1 MKKFLI
7 LFLCISGAV
16 MGQVPT
22 VKSVSDVAVIRQQ
35 YRQII
40 DSDDEKRYSYDLIN
54 LFNSIMLTEKT
65 APYYY
70 GILISI
76 YEIIDNPNNPYH
88 NLTREQKAE
97 NTEKIRN
104 LLTEKNQVFV
114 KLERDAVY
122 DTPNSPWT
130 VETPSM
136 CIGWT
141 QPHVIYSET
150 LKKMGVETYEVGEEQ
165 EIGYDFESL
174 LTHLPKLI
182 RQYGDL
188 TYKEYNEKGEII
200 YSSSYGDKFFEYLLS
215 SSISNDENGNI
226 TVYDGERTWL
236 NASEHQRWTQWVK
249 EQMPYFKDHV
259 TKAKAYYYTND
270 FEAAKRELLEAK
282 REKVPN
288 PEIDN
293 YLYAVNNMLLLQKNP
308 QLKKG
313 LPNKVFS
320 SGWKRPVKGEDNL
333 STPFVMADFNEDGLL
348 DEAILLSPQ
357 TVSKFHNDMALFVY
371 VSKPDGK
378 YSVQKITTAN
388 LLMNGYQMIDRDD
401 RMASLYKGIDEL
413 APRPTKALSIFY
425 TRKNEILE
433 GHYGDVQI
441 IWDKAQQK
449 MVGIGDSEPY
459 WSQSHW
465 LKYIK

>member
-200 YSSSYGDKFFEYLLS
+200 YSK
-215 SSISNDENGNI
+215 
-226 TVYDGERTWL
+226 
-236 NASEHQRWTQWVK
+236 
-249 EQMPYFKDHV
+249 
-259 TKAKAYYYTND
+259 
-270 FEAAKRELLEAK
+270 
-282 REKVPN
+282 
-288 PEIDN
+288 
-293 YLYAVNNMLLLQKNP
+293 
-308 QLKKG
+308 
-313 LPNKVFS
+313 
-320 SGWKRPVKGEDNL
+320 NL
-333 STPFVMADFNEDGLL
+333 SP
-348 DEAILLSPQ
+348 
-357 TVSKFHNDMALFVY
+357 
-371 VSKPDGK
+371 
-378 YSVQKITTAN
+378 
-388 LLMNGYQMIDRDD
+388 
-401 RMASLYKGIDEL
+401 
-413 APRPTKALSIFY
+413 
-425 TRKNEILE
+425 
-433 GHYGDVQI
+433 
-441 IWDKAQQK
+441 
-449 MVGIGDSEPY
+449 
-459 WSQSHW
+459 
-465 LKYIK
+465 

>member
-226 TVYDGERTWL
+226 TVYDGDSTWVKA
-236 NASEHQRWTQWVK
+236 NEYKRWSQWVK

-320 SGWKRPVKGEDNL
+320 SGWKRPKRG
-333 STPFVMADFNEDGLL
+333 G
-348 DEAILLSPQ
+348 
-357 TVSKFHNDMALFVY
+357 
-371 VSKPDGK
+371 
-378 YSVQKITTAN
+378 
-388 LLMNGYQMIDRDD
+388 
-401 RMASLYKGIDEL
+401 
-413 APRPTKALSIFY
+413 
-425 TRKNEILE
+425 
-433 GHYGDVQI
+433 
-441 IWDKAQQK
+441 
-449 MVGIGDSEPY
+449 
-459 WSQSHW
+459 
-465 LKYIK
+465 